1 MRFEHIGIFV
11 QSLEKGHFHL
21 SECFQIVDFTDPVDD
36 YALKVRV
43 QFCTDSSG
51 IRYELVSP
59 LGEENPV
66 SGILKSGKNVLNHV
80 AYRVE
85 NIELEIQRLR
95 ENGCLP
101 FGEPT
106 PALAFSGRRVV
117 FLLTPLRFIIELV
130 EEA

>member
-1 MRFEHIGIFV
+1 MRFDHIGIFV
-11 QSLEKGHFHL
+11 QSLEKGRFHL
-21 SECFQIVDFTDPVDD
+21 SELFQIIDFTDPLDD
-36 YALKVRV
+36 YGLKVSV

-59 LGEENPV
+59 LGEDNPV